1 MYSVLFFVIVGDGV
15 EIWSRFWSSR
25 LGKSRDLPVFFF
37 KCSFCG
43 ATIREKTFDTSKNIF
58 HQRGNIVKTFI
69 LRPGVCLA
77 NSSELQSQ
85 LLRPNIPTNIVCDI
99 FLLFF
104 VSWESWRWKREKE
117 IFCIFC
123 TSCIFYTFLHI
134 LHSLHILHIFAYV
147 VCFANSS
154 YCSYFAYSHILD
166 ILYILH
172 FLHILHILQGH
183 SCKIGN
189 MRCPGTLENQ
199 NPQYDKIF
207 KFSLLFMWSHH
218 TQWRKNAGPPCLTHR
233 PFLVTFFEKSDVPGQ
248 QKENYIVVVT
258 CSNHIF
264 VMFWLYLF
272 N

>member
-1 MYSVLFFVIVGDGV
+1 MGRRPYFNRTRDPCGPIKNKRFCLNTFFPAFYSIYVGFTIEDQHANISFSLASISPVSHHAVLHPMYSVLFFVIVGDGV

-189 MRCPGTLENQ
+189 MRCPGTLKNQ
-199 NPQYDKIF
+199 NPQ
-207 KFSLLFMWSHH
+207 
-218 TQWRKNAGPPCLTHR
+218 
-233 PFLVTFFEKSDVPGQ
+233 FEEK
-248 QKENYIVVVT
+248 K
-258 CSNHIF
+258 
-264 VMFWLYLF
+264 
-272 N
+272 